1 MLFDICRH
9 VIFVRV
15 EQLIQLVTE
24 TDALPAGVTEI
35 IKTAERIKDFSP

>member
-24 TDALPAGVTEI
+24 TDALPYAGVTEI
-35 IKTAERIKDFSP
+35 IKTA